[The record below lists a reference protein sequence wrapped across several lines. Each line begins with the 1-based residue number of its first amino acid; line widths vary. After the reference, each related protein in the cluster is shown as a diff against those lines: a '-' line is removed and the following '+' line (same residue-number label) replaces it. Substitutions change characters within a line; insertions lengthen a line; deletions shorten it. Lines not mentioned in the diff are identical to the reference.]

1 MQIGSKNTQ
10 KRIKKCTFTNVRQ
23 PHYPDRKIRG
33 ESISNLLYNHYDRIY
48 TIFVDQ
54 QPPNQPETVNQP
66 QLKKKTFLKI
76 IILLIISV
84 GFASSFAFGFYL
96 NQLLKSEKNVTT
108 EKPSVTQPTT
118 QNNAPQVEQDSTKFL
133 PGKFYFDDTLIAI
146 TKESTPRSI
155 VATTTRVQQEKDY
168 AQNTRVSYF
177 NGSNW
182 LRKIVSHPNSDSAM
196 VSDQIIKNW
205 QTKIDSTRVL
215 KESSTGEIQMDNT
228 KIGFYTGPLENEI
241 SIRSLPGYTK
251 FLSRG
256 EGSLT
261 IDGKEIPAHILYTHI
276 YSSNAQEIQFYNQ
289 PFGLTTDWI
298 AFWDEEGNFY
308 HVDTTSVDKPTST
321 YQTHKL
327 GIVENLQGQVTK
339 TFDLSIVRDNNNPP
353 SSYKISLNSPIN
365 LSIDLT
371 RTNSLN
377 KAPNNSFIWFSG
389 NVVGS
394 VTKGNGQKINGV
406 GLVEYIHN

>member
-1 MQIGSKNTQ
+1 M
-10 KRIKKCTFTNVRQ
+10 
-23 PHYPDRKIRG
+23 
-33 ESISNLLYNHYDRIY
+33 
-48 TIFVDQ
+48 DQ
-54 QPPNQPETVNQP
+54 QLPNQPETVHQP
-66 QLKKKTFLKI
+66 QPKKKTFLKI
-76 IILLIISV
+76 IILLIIAV
-84 GFASSFAFGFYL
+84 GFATSFASGFYL

-108 EKPSVTQPTT
+108 EKPMVNPPTT
-118 QNNAPQVEQDSTKFL
+118 QNNAPQLEQDSTKFL

-155 VATTTRVQQEKDY
+155 VATATRIQQESDY

-177 NGSNW
+177 DGSNW
-182 LRKIVSHPNSDSAM
+182 QRKIVSHTNPDSAM
-196 VSDQIIKNW
+196 VSDKVIKNW
-205 QTKIDSTRVL
+205 QTKIDPSRVL
-215 KESSTGEIQMDNT
+215 KESSVGEIQMDNT
-228 KIGFYTGPLENEI
+228 KIIFSTGPLENEI

-261 IDGKEIPAHILYTHI
+261 IDGKEVPAHLLYTHI

-308 HVDTTSVDKPTST
+308 HMDATQVDKPTST

-327 GIVENLQGQVTK
+327 GIFETLQGQVTK
-339 TFDLSIVRDNNNPP
+339 TFDLSIERDTNNPP

-377 KAPNNSFIWFSG
+377 KAPDNSFTWFSG
-389 NVVGS
+389 NVSGS
-394 VTKGNGQKINGV
+394 VTKTNGQKINGV